1 MPVKTYSETGK
12 KTRKRRYVQG
22 NYRGYKEM
30 NCILIL
36 DTIYPAVHEK
46 EAFTTAAWTSL
57 YLFLSPHDP
66 TPPRPP
72 LQYHQANRHQDGE

>member
-1 MPVKTYSETGK
+1 VRQKNKE
-12 KTRKRRYVQG
+12 RKRRYVQG
-22 NYRGYKEM
+22 NYRGYKEI

-36 DTIYPAVHEK
+36 DTICPAVHE
-46 EAFTTAAWTSL
+46 EETFTTVGWTSL

-66 TPPRPP
+66 TPPQPP